1 MFAFGVA
8 LFRLLSGERPFPDLD
23 PKILE
28 RQTIEYRYTVNS
40 ESWQNVSSAAKDL
53 IRKLLINKQERLTA
67 QGALAHP
74 WFREEGSSI
83 LPPDLTYIST
93 VTPNGGFRGDG
104 HSQAVVRVSTPC
116 FVSLRFTLTG

>member
-40 ESWQNVSSAAKDL
+40 ENWQNVSSAAKSL
-53 IRKLLINKQERLTA
+53 LRKLLIKRQERFTA
-67 QGALAHP
+67 SDALAHR

-93 VTPNGGFRGDG
+93 VTANGGFRGDG
-104 HSQAVVRVSTPC
+104 RSQAVVRVSTSC
-116 FVSLRFTLTG
+116 FVSLRFTLTV